1 METRVET
8 VRSTKHAV
16 VVGAGIGGLTTALA
30 LGRTGWRVT
39 VLEQAAAV
47 GEVGAGIQLS
57 PNGVRVLS
65 SLGVLDRLLPTTFRP
80 EAVEMRLGRSGR
92 HVFRIE
98 LAETAV
104 RRWGAPYLHVHRA
117 DLLDALLAA
126 TTGSGLDI
134 TLRTGSAVRSYE
146 QDPEQVTAVLDSG
159 RRVSGSLLV
168 GADGIHSVIRGQMLG
183 TGEPRFTGHVA
194 WRVTVPIERLG
205 RDAPPPTACLWVGE
219 GRHAI
224 TYRLRGGA
232 LANLVA
238 VVERDAWRGESWTE
252 RGTQED
258 ALADFAGWHPTVTT
272 VLREADAHYRW
283 ALFDREPLENWTDGR
298 VALLGDACHPM
309 LPYLAQGATMAI
321 EDAQV
326 LADRLEAHRLEAQ
339 GLEAQGLEAQGLERP
354 GDVPRALRSY
364 AATRRPRTARVQ
376 AGSRQNGQRFHQGG
390 RFAHLPLWFLGK
402 LAPRVYHRRL
412 DWLYGHRVS

>member
-1 METRVET
+1 MET
-8 VRSTKHAV
+8 VRESGHAL
-16 VVGAGIGGLTTALA
+16 VVGAGIGGLAAALA

-39 VLEQAAAV
+39 VLEQAAAI
-47 GEVGAGIQLS
+47 GEIGAGIQLS

-65 SLGVLDRLLPTTFRP
+65 ALGVLDGLLPTAFHP

-117 DLLDALLAA
+117 DLLDALLTGTA
-126 TTGSGLDI
+126 GSGLDI
-134 TLRTGSAVRSYE
+134 TVRTGSTVRSYE
-146 QDPEQVTAVLDSG
+146 QTPEGVTVSLDSG

-183 TGEPRFTGHVA
+183 ADEPRFTGHVA
-194 WRVTVPIERLG
+194 WRVTVPVERLG
-205 RDAPPPTACLWVGE
+205 RAVPPPTACLWVGD

-232 LANLVA
+232 LVNLVA
-238 VVERDAWRGESWTE
+238 VVERDEWRGESWTE
-252 RGTQED
+252 RGTRQE
-258 ALADFAGWHPTVTT
+258 ALADFEGWHPTVTT
-272 VLREADAHYRW
+272 TLREADTHYRW
-283 ALFDREPLENWTDGR
+283 ALFDREPLENWADGR

-321 EDAQV
+321 EDARV
-326 LADRLEAHRLEAQ
+326 LAHRLQ
-339 GLEAQGLEAQGLERP
+339 HTD
-354 GDVPRALRSY
+354 DVPRALRSY
-364 AATRRPRTARVQ
+364 AAARRPRTARVQ
-376 AGSRQNGQRFHQGG
+376 AGARRNGQRFHQGDD
-390 RFAHLPLWFLGK
+390 FAYLPLWLLGK
-402 LAPRVYHRRL
+402 LAPRLYHRRL
-412 DWLYGHRVS
+412 DWLYGYRAP

>member
-1 METRVET
+1 METG
-8 VRSTKHAV
+8 RSTRHAL
-16 VVGAGIGGLTTALA
+16 VVGAGIGGLAAALA

-39 VLEQAAAV
+39 VLERAAAL
-47 GEVGAGIQLS
+47 GEIGAGIQLS

-65 SLGVLDRLLPTTFRP
+65 TLGVLDRLLPTTFRP

-92 HVFRIE
+92 RVFRVE

-117 DLLDALLAA
+117 DLLDALLAGTA
-126 TTGSGLDI
+126 GSGLDI
-134 TLRTGSAVRSYE
+134 TLRTGSAVRGYE
-146 QDPEQVTAVLDSG
+146 QDPEHVTAVLDSG
-159 RRVSGSLLV
+159 RRISGSLLV
-168 GADGIHSVIRGQMLG
+168 GADGIHSVIRDQLLG
-183 TGEPRFTGHVA
+183 AGEPRFTGHVA

-205 RDAPPPTACLWVGE
+205 RDVPPPTACLWVGE
-219 GRHAI
+219 RRHAI
-224 TYRLRGGA
+224 TYRLRGGS

-252 RGTQED
+252 RGTRQD
-258 ALADFAGWHPTVTT
+258 ALADFEGWHPTVTT

-283 ALFDREPLENWTDGR
+283 ALFDREPLENWTEGR

-326 LADRLEAHRLEAQ
+326 LAHRLEHT
-339 GLEAQGLEAQGLERP
+339 R
-354 GDVPRALRSY
+354 DVPRALRSY
-364 AATRRPRTARVQ
+364 AAIRRPRTARVQ
-376 AGSRQNGQRFHQGG
+376 AGSRENGRRFHRDG
-390 RFAHLPLWFLGK
+390 RFAHVPLWFLGT
-402 LAPRVYHRRL
+402 LAPHVYHRRL
-412 DWLYGHRVS
+412 DWLYGHRVP

>member
-1 METRVET
+1 M
-8 VRSTKHAV
+8 
-16 VVGAGIGGLTTALA
+16 
-30 LGRTGWRVT
+30 
-39 VLEQAAAV
+39 
-47 GEVGAGIQLS
+47 
-57 PNGVRVLS
+57 
-65 SLGVLDRLLPTTFRP
+65 
-80 EAVEMRLGRSGR
+80 
-92 HVFRIE
+92 FRIE

-117 DLLDALLAA
+117 DLLDALLAG

-146 QDPEQVTAVLDSG
+146 QDPEQVSAVLDSG

-252 RGTQED
+252 RGTRED
-258 ALADFAGWHPTVTT
+258 ALADFAGWHPTITT

-326 LADRLEAHRLEAQ
+326 LADRLEAHR
-339 GLEAQGLEAQGLERP
+339 LEAQGLEAQGLERP